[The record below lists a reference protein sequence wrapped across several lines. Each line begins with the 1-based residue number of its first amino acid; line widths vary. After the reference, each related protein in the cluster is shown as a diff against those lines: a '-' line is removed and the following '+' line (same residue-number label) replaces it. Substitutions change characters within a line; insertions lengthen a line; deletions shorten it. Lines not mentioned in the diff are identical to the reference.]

1 MKYPMATA
9 RASAAIPLMCAMI
22 AVASMGVL
30 PARAQPTYPTKP
42 VTIILPFPAGG
53 VVDLGARVFA
63 QDFSKRFGQQFIVE
77 PRPGGS
83 YMVGMRLVK
92 SAAPDG
98 HTLMMHS
105 NGINMV
111 QSTLKNPGLDA
122 RTDFAVITPAVSASQ
137 GVWINASVP
146 ATNMKEFV
154 EYARKNP
161 GKLNY
166 GTTGVGGAV
175 HLPTARMLNLTGL
188 DIVHVPYGG
197 GPQLMG
203 ALMANDIQMLL
214 WEVPMLQR
222 QNKGQLRLLAMIGN
236 ERSKLAP
243 EVPTLREA
251 SIDMAAPFWLGF
263 FATGGTPQPV
273 LAQLNAGVRD
283 ALQTPELAK
292 YLAAQG
298 WSPAWMPLDAARKL
312 IAAEVEQ
319 WAQTVKN
326 AKIPLSD

>member
-1 MKYPMATA
+1 MKFPITA
-9 RASAAIPLMCAMI
+9 RALACAISAAFGLAG
-22 AVASMGVL
+22 AL
-30 PARAQPTYPTKP
+30 PALAQTYPAKP
-42 VTIILPFPAGG
+42 VTIVVPFPAGG

-63 QDFSKRFGQQFIVE
+63 QDWTKRLGQQFIVE

-92 SAAPDG
+92 NAAPDG

-111 QSTLKNPGLDA
+111 QSTLKNPGLDV

-137 GVWINASVP
+137 GVWIHTSVP

-154 EYARKNP
+154 EYVRKNP

-166 GTTGVGGAV
+166 GTTGVGGAI
-175 HLPTARMLNLTGL
+175 HLPTARMLSLTGL
-188 DIVHVPYGG
+188 QMVHVPYGG
-197 GPQLMG
+197 GPPVMG
-203 ALMANDIQMLL
+203 ALAAGDIHLLL
-214 WEVPMLQR
+214 WEVPSIAR

-236 ERSKLAP
+236 ERSKLSP

-251 SIDMAAPFWLGF
+251 GIDMAAPFWLGF

-273 LAQLNAGVRD
+273 LAQLNAAVRD
-283 ALQTPELAK
+283 ALQSPDVSK
-292 YLAAQG
+292 YVAAQG
-298 WSPAWMPLDAARKL
+298 WSSAWMPLDAARKL

-319 WAQTVKN
+319 WAQTVKS
-326 AKIPLSD
+326 ASIPLAD